1 MFKKELPLSKY
12 SQLDVTMWLN
22 SGQWDEYEKGVY
34 EWVWERKQERMKES
48 RREGAGR
55 EDNRK
60 KGEGSYQ
67 CASLDFCFPFHY
79 DWEILMRLGTAVMNS
94 RDGS

>member
-1 MFKKELPLSKY
+1 MSLGKKA
-12 SQLDVTMWLN
+12 
-22 SGQWDEYEKGVY
+22 
-34 EWVWERKQERMKES
+34 RKNEGEKES

-55 EDNRK
+55 KDKRK

-67 CASLDFCFPFHY
+67 CASLGFCFPFHY
-79 DWEILMRLGTAVMNS
+79 DGEILMSLGTAVMNS